1 MLDLELLL
9 PEINDDMRDLSVS
22 RLRQQTNYQQRL
34 PSIPGLSVDKF
45 FLGDKAAEAAMYAA
59 AMGIA
64 YEESRAMDVAMRAKA
79 RAQARLAQAYA
90 EGRL

>member
-1 MLDLELLL
+1 MRDLELLL
-9 PEINDDMRDLSVS
+9 PEIDDGMRDLSVS
-22 RLRQQTNYQQRL
+22 RLRQQMNYEQRL

-45 FLGDKAAEAAMYAA
+45 FLGDRAAEAAMYAA

-64 YEESRAMDVAMRAKA
+64 YEEGRAMDVAMRAKA

>member
-1 MLDLELLL
+1 MRDLELLL
-9 PEINDDMRDLSVS
+9 PELPGEIQDLSVDRV
-22 RLRQQTNYQQRL
+22 RLQGTIQQRL

-45 FLGDKAAEAAMYAA
+45 FMGDRAAEAAMYAA

-64 YEESRAMDVAMRAKA
+64 YEEGRQMDVTMRAKA

>member
-1 MLDLELLL
+1 MRDLELLL
-9 PEINDDMRDLSVS
+9 PDIDDGMRDLSVS
-22 RLRQQTNYQQRL
+22 RLRQQMNYQQRL
-34 PSIPGLSVDKF
+34 PSIPGMSVDKF
-45 FLGDKAAEAAMYAA
+45 FLGDRAAEAAMYAA

>member
-1 MLDLELLL
+1 MRDLELLL
-9 PEINDDMRDLSVS
+9 PDLPGEIPDLSVDRV
-22 RLRQQTNYQQRL
+22 RLQGTIQQRL

-45 FLGDKAAEAAMYAA
+45 FMGDRAAEAAMYAA

-64 YEESRAMDVAMRAKA
+64 YQEGRAMDVAMRAKA

>member
-1 MLDLELLL
+1 MDDLDLLL
-9 PEINDDMRDLSVS
+9 PEMPGEIQDLSVS
-22 RLRQQTNYQQRL
+22 RLRQQSNYQQRL
-34 PSIPGLSVDKF
+34 PSIPGVSVDKF
-45 FLGDKAAEAAMYAA
+45 FMGDRAAEAAMYAA

-64 YEESRAMDVAMRAKA
+64 YDEGRAMDVSMRAKA

>member
-9 PEINDDMRDLSVS
+9 PELPGKIQDLSVDRV
-22 RLRQQTNYQQRL
+22 RLQGTIQQRL

-45 FLGDKAAEAAMYAA
+45 FMGDREAEAAMYSA

-64 YEESRAMDVAMRAKA
+64 YDEGRQMDVAMRAKA

>member
-1 MLDLELLL
+1 MRDLELLL
-9 PEINDDMRDLSVS
+9 PELPGEIQDLSVGRV
-22 RLRQQTNYQQRL
+22 RLQGTLEQRL

-45 FLGDKAAEAAMYAA
+45 FMGDRAAEAAMYAA
-59 AMGIA
+59 AMGVA
-64 YEESRAMDVAMRAKA
+64 YKEGRAMDVTMRAKA

>member
-1 MLDLELLL
+1 MRDLELLL
-9 PEINDDMRDLSVS
+9 PELPGEIQDLSVDRV
-22 RLRQQTNYQQRL
+22 RLQGTLQQRL

-45 FLGDKAAEAAMYAA
+45 FMGDRAAEAAMYAT

-64 YEESRAMDVAMRAKA
+64 YDEGRAMDGVMRAKA

>member
-1 MLDLELLL
+1 MDDLELYL
-9 PEINDDMRDLSVS
+9 PELPGEIPDLSVDRI
-22 RLRQQTNYQQRL
+22 RLQGTIQQRL

-45 FLGDKAAEAAMYAA
+45 FMGDRAAEAAMYAA
-59 AMGIA
+59 AMGLA

>member
-9 PEINDDMRDLSVS
+9 PEINDGMRDLSVS
-22 RLRQQTNYQQRL
+22 RLRQQANYQQRL

-45 FLGDKAAEAAMYAA
+45 FLGDRAAEAAMYAA

-64 YEESRAMDVAMRAKA
+64 YEEGRAMDVAMRAKA